1 MIYCRYDLVL
11 EMGNI
16 LIIMIIV
23 IKSPH
28 DNDIVLVL
36 SYYHHN
42 SDAFWTINY
51 VLGLFTQ
58 TNKDSDLNKAH
69 S

>member
-1 MIYCRYDLVL
+1 MIYCRYDIVL

-23 IKSPH
+23 VKSSH
-28 DNDIVLVL
+28 DNDIVIVL
-36 SYYHHN
+36 SYYYHN

-51 VLGLFTQ
+51 VLALFTQ
-58 TNKDSDLNKAH
+58 TNKDSDLNKAY